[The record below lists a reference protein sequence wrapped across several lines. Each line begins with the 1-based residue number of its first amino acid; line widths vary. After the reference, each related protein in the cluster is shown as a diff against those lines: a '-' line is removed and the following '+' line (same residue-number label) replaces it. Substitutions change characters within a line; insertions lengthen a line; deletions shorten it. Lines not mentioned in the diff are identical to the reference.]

1 VNVWQTDN
9 GEELSTIWSGV
20 GWVAT
25 TSDAG
30 MVAITPG
37 GESYAVLPVEAQR
50 SIAIDDHRARRE
62 QLRVEAEREAR
73 FDNLRARMA
82 LGLEQPV
89 SFGEVFARA
98 GHMADRDDA
107 RERHREERLV
117 ASVRSGELDV
127 VERPTN
133 LRSQRYTM
141 EREARERREAAAV
154 RPVEGAELDQL
165 RQEVTHLRAQLH
177 ALRRQR
183 GGY

>member
-1 VNVWQTDN
+1 VEN
-9 GEELSTIWSGV
+9 
-20 GWVAT
+20 

-30 MVAITPG
+30 MVAIAPG

-62 QLRVEAEREAR
+62 QLRAEAERDAR

-89 SFGEVFARA
+89 SLGEVFARA

-117 ASVRSGELDV
+117 ASVRSGAVDV
-127 VERPTN
+127 VERPAS
-133 LRSQRYTM
+133 LRAERFTM
-141 EREARERREAAAV
+141 ERQARERAEAAAA
-154 RPVEGAELDQL
+154 RQVEGAELDQL
-165 RQEVTHLRAQLH
+165 RQEVTQLRSLLAAH
-177 ALRRQR
+177 GIRPKA
-183 GGY
+183 GW

>member
-9 GEELSTIWSGV
+9 GEELSTIWAGV
-20 GWVAT
+20 GWVEN
-25 TSDAG
+25 TSDVG
-30 MVAITPG
+30 MVAIAPA

-62 QLRVEAEREAR
+62 QLRAEAEREAR

-89 SFGEVFARA
+89 SFGEVFTRA
-98 GHMADRDDA
+98 SHMADRDDA

-117 ASVRSGELDV
+117 ASVRSGEVDLVD
-127 VERPTN
+127 RPAS
-133 LRSQRYTM
+133 LRSERFTM
-141 EREARERREAAAV
+141 ERQQRERAEAAAARDV
-154 RPVEGAELDQL
+154 TGSELDAL
-165 RQEVTHLRAQLH
+165 KAEVLHLRSQLH